1 MISSSVFAD
10 VLDANQA
17 YARTY
22 DDGDLT
28 GIAAKELCVLTCMD
42 TRIDPLGML
51 GLQRGDAKIL
61 RNAGAR
67 VTEDVLRSLVL
78 VLTQAALW
86 LTSVSGVSPD
96 PKLVV
101 LVLGLGIFAVLAPES
116 TVGIALLG
124 VVVAWWGLAFRDLE
138 HPAVIGAAACVLG
151 THLCLTVAGYG
162 PPSLPVSRPLVLL
175 WVRRPDAG

>member
-1 MISSSVFAD
+1 MTSWW
-10 VLDANQA
+10 L
-17 YARTY
+17 R
-22 DDGDLT
+22 LT
-28 GIAAKELCVLTCMD
+28 SGHW
-42 TRIDPLGML
+42 TRG
-51 GLQRGDAKIL
+51 Q
-61 RNAGAR
+61 
-67 VTEDVLRSLVL
+67 VVLRSLVL
-78 VLTQAALW
+78 VLSQGALW

-101 LVLGLGIFAVLAPES
+101 LVLGLGVFAVLAPES
-116 TVGIALLG
+116 TAGIALLG

-175 WVRRPDAG
+175 WIRRGLLVFLPVPVLYFLALALRDQPAPPWMWATGMVAIAAAAVTAMLLAPQDLE

>member
-1 MISSSVFAD
+1 MTSWW
-10 VLDANQA
+10 L
-17 YARTY
+17 R
-22 DDGDLT
+22 LT
-28 GIAAKELCVLTCMD
+28 SGHW
-42 TRIDPLGML
+42 TRG
-51 GLQRGDAKIL
+51 Q
-61 RNAGAR
+61 
-67 VTEDVLRSLVL
+67 VVLRSLVL
-78 VLTQAALW
+78 FLSQGALW

-116 TVGIALLG
+116 TAGIALLG

-175 WVRRPDAG
+175 WIRRGILVFLPVPVLYFLALALRDQPAPPWMWATGMVAIAAAAVTAMLLAPQDLE

>member
-1 MISSSVFAD
+1 MTSWW
-10 VLDANQA
+10 L
-17 YARTY
+17 R
-22 DDGDLT
+22 LT
-28 GIAAKELCVLTCMD
+28 SGHW
-42 TRIDPLGML
+42 TRG
-51 GLQRGDAKIL
+51 Q
-61 RNAGAR
+61 
-67 VTEDVLRSLVL
+67 VVLRSLVL
-78 VLTQAALW
+78 VLSQGALW

-116 TVGIALLG
+116 TAGIALLG

-175 WVRRPDAG
+175 WIRRGILVFLPVPVLYFLALALRDQPAPPWMWATGMVAIAAAAVTAMLLAPQDLE